1 MGLMYCNAVTIKKVQ
16 KQVSIKKIS
25 KKKSD
30 IVAQWMHWLTKCINN
45 KCHAHN
51 DHTMATLFNNHP
63 YISSSGTL
71 VGTKFTATYVGMV
84 VE

>member
-1 MGLMYCNAVTIKKVQ
+1 MH
-16 KQVSIKKIS
+16 
-25 KKKSD
+25 SD
-30 IVAQWMHWLTKCINN
+30 ARAL
-45 KCHAHN
+45 HN
-51 DHTMATLFNNHP
+51 MATLLNNYP